1 MHSRRR
7 IAKRENLRLTRTRT
21 KTVGDWELVGTFDRT
36 EDAQSKAFKY
46 FARKKSRCLGGEIL
60 VGKRFF
66 YTYRCAE
73 HLEDTVKCP
82 TRARIRWNK
91 STNFKYVVDVT
102 YSEECT
108 ATYLKEG
115 NKEVRLI
122 EAGNV
127 KDQNGEAA
135 EGVHQRMYAKDGKRA
150 FD

>member
-1 MHSRRR
+1 M
-7 IAKRENLRLTRTRT
+7 
-21 KTVGDWELVGTFDRT
+21 
-36 EDAQSKAFKY
+36 
-46 FARKKSRCLGGEIL
+46 
-60 VGKRFF
+60 
-66 YTYRCAE
+66 
-73 HLEDTVKCP
+73 KCP

-108 ATYLKEG
+108 ATYLKNG

-135 EGVHQRMYAKDGKRA
+135 EDVHQRMYAKDGRQRGLNGDAKRIISTEFQSNGGNVNA
-150 FD
+150 TNIMSTLEQKGCGNAVSIKQLQVRSFLSL